1 MEAQINKKIK
11 LSIIAA
17 KYIWPM
23 WIDPITQM
31 QNDFASKIMKSMSG
45 K

>member
-1 MEAQINKKIK
+1 MKATKKIK

-23 WIDPITQM
+23 WIDPISALQD
-31 QNDFASKIMKSMSG
+31 QFANKILHSITSK
-45 K
+45 